1 MEHARYGLA
10 GTRVHHTFGREASM
24 RVHRHMK
31 TLITL
36 TVFASLAGCASSG
49 RQSDGTSVAISAQWD
64 SGPLDRAYN
73 REHADMVVRQ
83 NQETATPRSDESADV
98 RNQRQA
104 SERQD
109 LELRYARGKSAHA
122 QTLPDSER

>member
-1 MEHARYGLA
+1 
-10 GTRVHHTFGREASM
+10 M
-24 RVHRHMK
+24 RVHRNLK
-31 TLITL
+31 TLVTL
-36 TVFASLAGCASSG
+36 ATLASIGACASNGRHSQSG
-49 RQSDGTSVAISAQWD
+49 VEVSAQWD

-83 NQETATPRSDESADV
+83 NQETANPRSDESADV

-109 LELRYARGKSAHA
+109 LELRYARGKSAHS
-122 QTLPDSER
+122 QTLPNSER